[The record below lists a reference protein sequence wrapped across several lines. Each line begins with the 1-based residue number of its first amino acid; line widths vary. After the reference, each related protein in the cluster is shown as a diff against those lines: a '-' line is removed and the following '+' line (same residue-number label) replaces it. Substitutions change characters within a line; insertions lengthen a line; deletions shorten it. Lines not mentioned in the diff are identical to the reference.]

1 MPGDRTFSAASKR
14 KRNRRERIL
23 STNLKEKEL
32 LEGDLGKVFGHYLV
46 SSFSAAFLIAV
57 NFLIDTICVGQK
69 IGEIGIAAL
78 NVSVPVTGL
87 LYALGYMFAYGSS
100 NLFSHEIGAGRKK
113 EARVYYG
120 TALKTLTGIS
130 VIILLAGTWFAE
142 PITWALCNGASF
154 YKESSRYL
162 FYVFAFAPFYCLETF
177 FNVYM
182 RNDGKPAWSAIATL
196 VSTSVNIVLDFLF
209 VWVFPFGL
217 AGASAATGIGLVCGF
232 LIEFLQTFRR
242 DSALNV
248 NHCGYSPALLKSIVM
263 TGFSSFIR
271 EFSRSFL
278 VLIINIVLL
287 NLSGETAVAVYGVI
301 ANLGNVVVCA
311 LSGVSNAI
319 QPVIAV
325 NLGAKKY
332 DRIHRLFR
340 MGVLTSAACAAAY
353 AAFAE
358 IHPEMLI
365 SIFLDHPTEEL
376 AEMCIPGIRIISPGY
391 IAAGITTVCNVYM
404 ESTLRPRSAARS
416 ALVQGFISPIAS
428 VLMLV
433 PFLGTEGVWLA
444 FLIAELV
451 SLASAVHAEKT
462 SRIAI
467 LPD

>member
-1 MPGDRTFSAASKR
+1 M
-14 KRNRRERIL
+14 
-23 STNLKEKEL
+23 
-32 LEGDLGKVFGHYLV
+32 
-46 SSFSAAFLIAV
+46 

-69 IGEIGIAAL
+69 IGEGGIAAL

-100 NLFSHEIGAGRKK
+100 NLFSHEIGAGNRK

-120 TALKTLTGIS
+120 TAFKTLAGIS
-130 VIILLAGTWFAE
+130 IVIMILGMAFAE
-142 PITWALCNGASF
+142 QITWVLCDGASF

-177 FNVYM
+177 YNVYM
-182 RNDGKPAWSAIATL
+182 RNDGKPALSAIATL
-196 VSTSVNIVLDFLF
+196 VSTSVNIGLDFLL

-232 LIEFLQTFRR
+232 LIEFLQTFRK
-242 DSALNV
+242 DSSLQV
-248 NHCGYSPALLKSIVM
+248 NRCGYSPAYLKKVVI

-287 NLSGETAVAVYGVI
+287 NLAGETAVAVYGVI

-325 NLGAKKY
+325 NLGAKKH

-340 MGVLTSAACAAAY
+340 MGLLT
-353 AAFAE
+353 AAFSASAYTIYAE

-365 SIFLDHPTEEL
+365 SIFLDHPTQEL
-376 AEMCIPGIRIISPGY
+376 VAMCIPGIRIVSPGY

-404 ESTLRPRSAARS
+404 ESTLRPRSAARV
-416 ALVQGFISPIAS
+416 AVVQGFISPVAS
-428 VLMLV
+428 VLILV
-433 PFLGTEGVWLA
+433 PFLGTQGVWIA
-444 FLIAELV
+444 FLIAELI
-451 SLASAVHAEKT
+451 SLAIAIHTEKA
-462 SRIAI
+462 SRIGV
-467 LPD
+467 LPDDGEFA